1 MRFSRL
7 ITRGSTILA
16 ALALVSCGESD
27 PVGVP
32 DPVERIEFSP
42 TSANLGTGRSTSVE
56 IRNTGN
62 VAVGPISLN
71 PSPVRNSGGVEQ
83 PSASM
88 TSNPASVATL
98 NPNGSESIQVS
109 ISDTNLTDGSYSASL
124 VARRGNEELATIT
137 VTFLVSSGGGGGSPV
152 ASVAITG
159 GPASAEQG
167 EVAAYTAEARDGSG
181 APIGGAVVSWSVV
194 PANAGL
200 VTADGKFVG
209 YGTGQPL
216 LIASSGGKAD
226 TLQVTISGRSAPSGS
241 FGVTGQGL
249 VSNRFTSDLWAH
261 GNVLLSGTWS
271 TRDGNPGNTL
281 NVWDISLRDAPALVN
296 TVTVDARTVNDVKFS
311 PDGSL
316 ASLSHEGGTN
326 NGITLLDMSSPF
338 SPSVITQFSALMEPS
353 TNNSVHN
360 IWLEQDY
367 AYIANSITNLLRVV
381 DISNPFAP
389 VTVASRNFGRGP
401 SPALHDV
408 YVRDGLA
415 FLSNW
420 TDGLIIVDV
429 GNGVAGGS
437 PTDPRE
443 VSRIG
448 FGAYSVHNAWY
459 WPAAGYVFVGDEFSA
474 SALGVG
480 IVKVV
485 DISDPSSPREV
496 ASFHAVGDSPHNFWL
511 DESRGILY
519 AAWYSNGVYAI
530 DVTGELL
537 GRLDLQ
543 GRQITNSRYNGS
555 SGCDFTSPA
564 TTNRTCTWAP
574 QLHNGRVYVSDLDA
588 GLKVLQPNF

>member
-7 ITRGSTILA
+7 ITQGSTLLA
-16 ALALVSCGESD
+16 TLALVSCSESS
-27 PVGVP
+27 PVGP
-32 DPVERIEFSP
+32 GDRVERVEFTP
-42 TSANLGTGRSTSVE
+42 TSAALGTGRTTTVE

-62 VAVGPISLN
+62 VAMGPISLN
-71 PSPVRNSGGVEQ
+71 PTPVRNSGGVEQ

-88 TSNPASVATL
+88 TPSPASVATL
-98 NPNGSESIQVS
+98 NANDSESIQVG
-109 ISDTNLTDGSYSASL
+109 ISDTNLTDGTYTSTL
-124 VARRGNEELATIT
+124 VARRGNEELATFSVSFT
-137 VTFLVSSGGGGGSPV
+137 VSSGGGGGGPV

-167 EVAAYTAEARDGSG
+167 EVGTYTAEARDASG
-181 APIGGAVVSWSVV
+181 APISGATVAWAVV

-200 VTADGKFVG
+200 VTAEGKFVG
-209 YGTGQPL
+209 YGTGQTR
-216 LIASSGGKAD
+216 IVAISGTAAD
-226 TLQVTISGRSAPSGS
+226 TLQVTVTPRSAPSGNFS
-241 FGVTGQGL
+241 VTGQGL
-249 VSNRFTSDLWAH
+249 VATRFTSDLWAY

-281 NVWDISLRDAPALVN
+281 NVWNISSPDAPVLAN
-296 TVTVDARTVNDVKFS
+296 TVVVNARTVNDVKFS

-316 ASLSHEGGTN
+316 ASLSHEGGTT
-326 NGITLLDMSSPF
+326 NGITLLDMSNPLN
-338 SPSVITQFSALMEPS
+338 PSVITQFSALLEPS

-360 IWLEQDY
+360 IWLEQNY

-381 DISNPFAP
+381 DITNPSAP
-389 VTVASRNFGRGP
+389 VTVASQTFGAGP

-437 PTDPRE
+437 PTNPQE

-474 SALGVG
+474 STLGTG

-485 DISDPSSPREV
+485 DISDPANPQEV
-496 ASFHAVGDSPHNFWL
+496 ASFHASGDSPHNFWV
-511 DESRGILY
+511 DEARGILY

-530 DVTGELL
+530 DVSGELM

-543 GRQITNSRYNGS
+543 GRQIANSRYNGS

-588 GLKVLQPNF
+588 GIKVLQPNF